1 LNAKE
6 NLQKVEGEKVSLLA
20 RITELEEQVQSAL
33 LATEAL
39 RTNNEPVDEVKITE
53 NDDAGMHSELGAK
66 ISALTEELDRLS
78 KLREADLDQILG
90 ILQEWKNSEN
100 KEEQQTLTDYLQR
113 LDDWFTQDE
122 GGMTQEEL
130 AKYS

>member
-1 LNAKE
+1 
-6 NLQKVEGEKVSLLA
+6 
-20 RITELEEQVQSAL
+20 
-33 LATEAL
+33 
-39 RTNNEPVDEVKITE
+39 
-53 NDDAGMHSELGAK
+53 MHSELGAK